1 MFQNKSLPQ
10 LLCWPERH
18 SSYSVQQQFPSL
30 LYGHPKSSYISRG
43 PLGGEMY
50 YAGEL
55 RKIDAKGMGGVR
67 QAIKRAREG
76 FTDVERRMRQRM
88 RVYPQKL
95 RNLITRSTEEPG
107 LGFEAPSVSVIEMGQ
122 ITPEPRPI
130 VSINGHDVDEKELHQ

>member
-1 MFQNKSLPQ
+1 
-10 LLCWPERH
+10 
-18 SSYSVQQQFPSL
+18 
-30 LYGHPKSSYISRG
+30 
-43 PLGGEMY
+43 MY
-50 YAGEL
+50 YAGDS
-55 RKIDAKGMGGVR
+55 RNIDAKGMDGVR
-67 QAIKRAREG
+67 QSIKRAREG

-107 LGFEAPSVSVIEMGQ
+107 LGFEAPAVSVIEMGQ

>member
-1 MFQNKSLPQ
+1 
-10 LLCWPERH
+10 
-18 SSYSVQQQFPSL
+18 
-30 LYGHPKSSYISRG
+30 
-43 PLGGEMY
+43 MY

-95 RNLITRSTEEPG
+95 RKLITRSTEESV
-107 LGFEAPSVSVIEMGQ
+107 LGFEPLGVSAIEMGQ

-130 VSINGHDVDEKELHQ
+130 VSINGHDVDEKELHQLQ